1 MADFHYNFMLKH
13 IEHKN
18 INSMMTDTDS
28 LLYDI
33 KNQDMYKIMENKKD
47 KFDLGYY
54 PTNHFL
60 HDTTNNKIVNEFY
73 NENGGMQITRAVC
86 LRSKL

>member
-1 MADFHYNFMLKH
+1 MADFHYNFMLEH

-28 LLYDI
+28 LLYNI

-47 KFDLGYY
+47 
-54 PTNHFL
+54 
-60 HDTTNNKIVNEFY
+60 
-73 NENGGMQITRAVC
+73 
-86 LRSKL
+86 